1 MPTYLYAARDL
12 KTGQPTTGALSAL
25 STDDLAHRLRA
36 VGYLL
41 IRARAELEKKTVKAA
56 SGRLKK
62 QEVILF
68 TLHLAVYLGAGVS
81 LLEALRNLG
90 EAYRSKRLLGTIR
103 DLHDRV
109 HGGSSFSEAL
119 SAHPR
124 NFSRLYVGLIRGG
137 EATGKLDGALT
148 SLAGYLEWQA
158 DLQAKI
164 KEASIYP
171 IMLIC
176 GLCGVIAV
184 LIGKVVPTFKP
195 FFVESGI
202 PLPAPTLM
210 VLALSDVFAHYW
222 LPAVVIIV
230 GLAAACKAWY
240 NTPWGRYTLDS
251 VKLRL
256 PLFGGLIRSA
266 CLSRFTHTLSLNLTS
281 GVPLLEAL
289 ETAADVT
296 GNARLARA
304 VLYCRRHVSA
314 GEELAAS
321 METTQ
326 EFPPLVVNMV
336 RVGEQSGSLA
346 MTLGKISEFFD
357 KEVPA
362 TIKKLFVIMEPLMI
376 AVIGIVVGG
385 IALAVFMPLF
395 TIAQTIGG

>member
-25 STDDLAHRLRA
+25 SPDDLAHRLRA

-41 IRARAELEKKTVKAA
+41 IRARAELEKKAVRAA
-56 SGRLKK
+56 SGKLKK
-62 QEVILF
+62 HEVILF

-81 LLEALRNLG
+81 LLEALRNLS
-90 EAYRSKRLLGTIR
+90 EAYRSKRLMGTIR

-124 NFSRLYVGLIRGG
+124 NFSRLYIGLIRGG
-137 EATGKLDGALT
+137 ETTGKLDGALT

-158 DLQAKI
+158 DLQGKI

-176 GLCGVIAV
+176 GLCGVIAI

-202 PLPAPTLM
+202 PLPPPTLI
-210 VLALSDVFAHYW
+210 VLAVSDGFQHYW
-222 LPAVVIIV
+222 LWVVMIIA

-251 VKLRL
+251 AKLRL

-266 CLSRFTHTLSLNLTS
+266 CLSRFTHTVSLSLTS

-289 ETAADVT
+289 ETAADVA
-296 GNARLARA
+296 GNARLAQA
-304 VLYCRRHVSA
+304 VRSCRRHVSV
-314 GEELAAS
+314 GEELATS
-321 METTQ
+321 MEATR
-326 EFPPLVVNMV
+326 EFPPFVVNMV
-336 RVGEQSGSLA
+336 RVGEKSGSLT

-362 TIKKLFVIMEPLMI
+362 TVKKLFVIMEPLMI
-376 AVIGIVVGG
+376 AVIGVVVGG

-395 TIAQTIGG
+395 TIAQTIGA